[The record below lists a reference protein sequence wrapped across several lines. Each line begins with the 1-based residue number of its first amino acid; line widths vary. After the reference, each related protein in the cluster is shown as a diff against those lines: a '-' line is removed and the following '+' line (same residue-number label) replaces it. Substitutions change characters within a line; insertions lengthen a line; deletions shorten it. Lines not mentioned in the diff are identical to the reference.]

1 MITGIKNRIAFKLIN
16 LGISMLDRGNRN
28 KDFIL
33 NCIITGHIVLD
44 KREHNND

>member
-1 MITGIKNRIAFKLIN
+1 MITGVKNRIAFKLIN

-44 KREHNND
+44 KESGND